1 MTKYGMATETS
12 HPSLSEVTSS
22 PNPATTINHVQSEN
36 NFLPIT
42 SHKLNGHNF
51 LQWSQSVKLYIC
63 GKGKDDHLTG
73 ASTAPNTTD
82 PLYKSWKSENSMV
95 MAWLINSMVNE
106 IGENFLLYS
115 IAKEIW
121 DAARDTYSSS
131 DNTSEL
137 FSVESMLHDLR
148 QGEMSVTNYFNML
161 TRYWQQLDLFEVHEW
176 RCKEDRTQYQKIVET
191 KRIFKFLM
199 GLNKELDEVRGRILG
214 TKPLPPIR

>member
-1 MTKYGMATETS
+1 
-12 HPSLSEVTSS
+12 
-22 PNPATTINHVQSEN
+22 
-36 NFLPIT
+36 
-42 SHKLNGHNF
+42 
-51 LQWSQSVKLYIC
+51 
-63 GKGKDDHLTG
+63 
-73 ASTAPNTTD
+73 
-82 PLYKSWKSENSMV
+82 

-115 IAKEIW
+115 TAKEIW